1 MSEIKVIKLSP
12 MKAPEV
18 VLIEDTLEAM
28 QEFVGGLI
36 RAIYPYEDR
45 VAIISDD
52 EGKFKHYKP
61 TRILFD
67 EDGEP
72 YDMLVGDC
80 FICGLSYEGF
90 DSVPDELVEKYV
102 EKFKYPELIYR
113 FAGSVYMKRIGC
125 EEDPICIYDGSGRAN
140 G

>member
-1 MSEIKVIKLSP
+1 MSKIKVIKLSP

-18 VLIEDTLEAM
+18 VFIENTLEAM
-28 QEFVGGLI
+28 QEFVGGYI
-36 RAIYPYEDR
+36 QVVYPYEDR
-45 VAIISDD
+45 VAIVGDD
-52 EGKFKHYKP
+52 EGKLKHYKP
-61 TRILFD
+61 TRILFG

-80 FICGLSYEGF
+80 FIVGLSQHNF

-102 EKFKYPELIYR
+102 EKFRYPELIYR

-125 EEDPICIYDGSGRAN
+125 EEDPVCIYDGSRAN